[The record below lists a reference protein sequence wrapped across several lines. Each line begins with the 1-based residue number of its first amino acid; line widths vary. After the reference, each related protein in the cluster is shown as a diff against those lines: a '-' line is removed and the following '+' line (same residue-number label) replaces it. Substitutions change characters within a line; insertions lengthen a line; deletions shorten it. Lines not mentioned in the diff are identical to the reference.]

1 MLLLKWDCLP
11 DEMKNE
17 SVRMYY
23 DALKRKKATLML
35 KRLFDI
41 VVSLI
46 ILIVLLPVF
55 LILCIA
61 IKVDS
66 KGPIMFRQI
75 RVTQYGREFKIFK
88 FRTMVNNAERIG
100 TQVTVKND
108 SRVTKVGKVLRKSR
122 LDEIPQL
129 LNIFYGDMSFVGT
142 RPEVVKFVNH
152 YTDQMMATLLLPAGV
167 TSEASI
173 VYKDEEK
180 ILTNASDA
188 DKTYV
193 DVVLPEKM
201 KYNLRSI
208 EELSILGEIKT
219 MVRTVM
225 AMLGK
230 GVNSETVDVIAT
242 TEEEKIETI
251 NMNMGQ

>member
-17 SVRMYY
+17 SVRKYY
-23 DALKRKKATLML
+23 DVLKRKKATLML
-35 KRLFDI
+35 KRIFDI

-142 RPEVVKFVNH
+142 RPEVVKFVDH

-219 MVRTVM
+219 MVRTVL
-225 AMLGK
+225 AIVGK
-230 GVNSETVDVIAT
+230 GINSETIDVIAT
-242 TEEEKIETI
+242 TKEEK
-251 NMNMGQ
+251 NKKKRND

>member
-1 MLLLKWDCLP
+1 MVLMKWDCLP
-11 DEMKNE
+11 DKMKNE
-17 SVRMYY
+17 YVRKYY
-23 DALKRKKATLML
+23 DALERKKASLIF
-35 KRLFDI
+35 KRIFDI

-46 ILIVLLPVF
+46 ILIVLSPVF

-75 RVTQYGREFKIFK
+75 RVTQYGREFRIFK

-100 TQVTVKND
+100 AQVTVKND
-108 SRVTKVGKVLRKSR
+108 SRVTKVGKVLRKCR

-129 LNIFYGDMSFVGT
+129 FNIIYGDMSFVGT
-142 RPEVVKFVNH
+142 RPEVVKFVDQ
-152 YTDQMMATLLLPAGV
+152 YTDKMMATLLLPAGV

-180 ILTNASDA
+180 ILTKASDA

-208 EELSILGEIKT
+208 EELSILGEIRT
-219 MVRTVM
+219 MVSTVL
-225 AMLGK
+225 AMVGK
-230 GVNSETVDVIAT
+230 GNNSETVALNAT
-242 TEEEKIETI
+242 TEEEKKR
-251 NMNMGQ
+251 NN